1 MGESPVTASDSDGS
15 LQKLRV
21 GLVTKEWHPHIY
33 GGAGVHV
40 KYLAQSLKQHIDV
53 DIHCFGE
60 PRQDATGYQLSK
72 VEETL
77 NPAMQALITDA
88 QIAANLDGV
97 SLVHS
102 HTWYANMAGH
112 FAKTLYKIPH
122 VITAHSLEPDRP
134 WKEEQIGGG
143 YRISSWAEKTA
154 YESADAIIAVSQ
166 GMRRDVLKAYPN
178 LNPEK
183 VHAILNGIDTDI
195 YYPQSDPELL
205 GRLGVD
211 GPYAIFVGR
220 ITRQKGLVHL
230 LRAWK
235 NVNKNYGLVLCAGSP
250 DEPGI
255 AAEVESAIL
264 ELQAERENVIW
275 ISKMAPQAEVISLL
289 SGADLFVCPS
299 IYEPLG
305 IVNLEAMA
313 CETAVLA
320 SDVGGIPEVVA
331 DGVTGELIHYSGEAA
346 PFEAAFT
353 ERINSLMGNRDLLR
367 KYGEAGRVRAIDQF
381 SWDAIAQETIALYQ
395 SLL

>member
-1 MGESPVTASDSDGS
+1 MGVSV
-15 LQKLRV
+15 KV
-21 GLVTKEWHPHIY
+21 GLVTKEWPPHIY

-40 KYLAQSLKQHIDV
+40 KYLAQSLRPLVDV
-53 DIHCFGE
+53 EVHCFGE
-60 PRQDATGYQLSK
+60 PRSDATAYELTAAEQL
-72 VEETL
+72 L

-88 QIAANLDGV
+88 QIAANLGAVDI
-97 SLVHS
+97 VHS

-112 FAKTLYKIPH
+112 FAKILYKIPH
-122 VITAHSLEPDRP
+122 VISAHSLEPDRP

-166 GMRRDVLKAYPN
+166 GMRRDVLKAYPALDPN
-178 LNPEK
+178 K
-183 VHAILNGIDTDI
+183 VHAILNGIDTQT
-195 YYPQSDPELL
+195 YQPQANPELL
-205 GRLGVD
+205 ASLGIK

-230 LRAWK
+230 LKAWK
-235 NVNKNYGLVLCAGSP
+235 QVDPEFGLVLCAGSP

-255 AAEVESAIL
+255 GAEVEAAIR
-264 ELQAERENVIW
+264 ELQAERSNVIW
-275 ISKMAPQAEVISLL
+275 INKMAPQADVIALL
-289 SGADLFVCPS
+289 SGADLFLCPS

-331 DGVTGELIHYSGEAA
+331 DGVTGELIHYSGEATE
-346 PFEAAFT
+346 FEAAFT
-353 ERINSLMGNRDLLR
+353 ARINALMADRDLLR
-367 KYGEAGRVRAIDQF
+367 QYGAAGRVRAIDQF
-381 SWDAIAQETIALYQ
+381 SWDAIAEETVALYA
-395 SLL
+395 SLIT

>member
-1 MGESPVTASDSDGS
+1 M
-15 LQKLRV
+15 KV
-21 GLVTKEWHPHIY
+21 GLVTKEWPPHIY

-40 KYLAQSLKQHIDV
+40 KYLAKSLQTLVDV

-60 PRQDATGYQLSK
+60 PRSDATGYELTAAEQQ
-72 VEETL
+72 L

-88 QIAANLDGV
+88 QIASNLAAVDI
-97 SLVHS
+97 VHS

-154 YESADAIIAVSQ
+154 YEAADAIIAVSQ
-166 GMRRDVLKAYPN
+166 GMRRDVLKAYPTLDPN
-178 LNPEK
+178 K
-183 VHAILNGIDTDI
+183 VHAILNGIDTKT
-195 YYPQSDPELL
+195 YYPQSNPELL
-205 GRLGVD
+205 ASLGVT

-220 ITRQKGLVHL
+220 VTRQKGLVHL

-235 NVNKNYGLVLCAGSP
+235 EVDPQFGLVLCAGSP

-255 AAEVESAIL
+255 GAEVQRAIE
-264 ELQAERENVIW
+264 ELQATRSNVVW
-275 ISKMAPQAEVISLL
+275 ISKMAPQPDVIALL
-289 SGADLFVCPS
+289 SSADLFLCPS

-320 SDVGGIPEVVA
+320 SDVGGIPEVVS
-331 DGVTGELIHYSGEAA
+331 DGVTGELIHYSGNATE
-346 PFEAAFT
+346 FEAAFT
-353 ERINSLMGNRDLLR
+353 SKINTLMADRDLLR
-367 KYGEAGRVRAIDQF
+367 KYGEAGRVRAIGQF
-381 SWDAIAQETIALYQ
+381 SWDSIAHETVALYE
-395 SLL
+395 SLINKA

>member
-1 MGESPVTASDSDGS
+1 MVGMVGM
-15 LQKLRV
+15 RV
-21 GLVTKEWHPHIY
+21 GLVTKEWPPHIY

-40 KYLAQSLKQHIDV
+40 KFLAKALQPLVDV
-53 DIHCFGE
+53 DVHCFGE
-60 PRQDATGYQLSK
+60 PRPDATGYELSADEQL
-72 VEETL
+72 L

-88 QIAANLDGV
+88 QIAAHLSGV
-97 SLVHS
+97 DIVHS

-112 FAKTLYKIPH
+112 FAKILYKIPH
-122 VITAHSLEPDRP
+122 VISAHSLEPDRP

-166 GMRRDVLKAYPN
+166 GMRRDVLKAYPS
-178 LNPEK
+178 LDPKK
-183 VHAILNGIDTDI
+183 VHAILNGIDTDL
-195 YYPQSDPELL
+195 YYPQANPELL
-205 GRLGVD
+205 AALGVK

-220 ITRQKGLVHL
+220 ITRQKGLTHL
-230 LRAWK
+230 LKAWK
-235 NVNKNYGLVLCAGSP
+235 AVDPQFGLVLCAGSP

-255 AAEVESAIL
+255 GAEVEAAIK

-275 ISKMAPQAEVISLL
+275 ISKMAPQADVIALL
-289 SGADLFVCPS
+289 SSADLFLCPS

-331 DGVTGELIHYSGEAA
+331 DGVTGELIHYSGDAA
-346 PFEAAFT
+346 EFEAAFT
-353 ERINSLMGNRDLLR
+353 TRINALMADRELLR

-381 SWDAIAQETIALYQ
+381 SWDAIAQETVDLYK
-395 SLL
+395 SLIK

>member
-1 MGESPVTASDSDGS
+1 M
-15 LQKLRV
+15 KV
-21 GLVTKEWHPHIY
+21 GLVTKEWPPHIY

-40 KYLAQSLKQHIDV
+40 KYLAKSLNELVEVDV
-53 DIHCFGE
+53 HCFGE
-60 PRQDATGYQLSK
+60 ARPDATGYELS
-72 VEETL
+72 EADQQL

-88 QIAANLDGV
+88 MIASNLGGV
-97 SLVHS
+97 DIVHS

-122 VITAHSLEPDRP
+122 VISAHSLEPDRP

-166 GMRRDVLKAYPN
+166 GMRRDVLKAYPSLDPN
-178 LNPEK
+178 K
-183 VHAILNGIDTDI
+183 VHAILNGIDTDT
-195 YYPQSDPELL
+195 YYPQSNPELL
-205 GRLGVD
+205 DSLSIK

-220 ITRQKGLVHL
+220 ITRQKGLAHL
-230 LRAWK
+230 LKAWK
-235 NVNKNYGLVLCAGSP
+235 EVDPQYGLVLCAGSP

-255 AAEVESAIL
+255 GAEVQAAIE
-264 ELQAERENVIW
+264 ELQATRSNVIW
-275 ISKMAPQAEVISLL
+275 ISKMAPQADVIALL
-289 SGADLFVCPS
+289 SSADLFLCPS

-331 DGVTGELIHYSGEAA
+331 DGVTGELIHYSGNASE
-346 PFEAAFT
+346 FEAAFT
-353 ERINSLMGNRDLLR
+353 EKINSLMSDRDLLR

-381 SWDAIAQETIALYQ
+381 SWDAIAEETVALYK
-395 SLL
+395 SLIK